1 MNKTFKKI
9 AVSIMAVT
17 SLVVSMTSFSTS
29 TVEPRYGGS
38 STFSVNGVSVT
49 KSIDGYKTTA
59 AGSKTCNSSLCSFVY
74 VSVKGYYTAT
84 QYLSDSNYATR
95 GKASVGFPADSGREF
110 IKVTSYHS
118 ATINGISGDD
128 DMIVT
133 L

>member
-1 MNKTFKKI
+1 MKNTKKSVLNLMAKVGMRS
-9 AVSIMAVT
+9 AV
-17 SLVVSMTSFSTS
+17 
-29 TVEPRYGGS
+29 
-38 STFSVNGVSVT
+38 
-49 KSIDGYKTTA
+49 KA
-59 AGSKTCNSSLCSFVY
+59 AGSTTCNSSLCSFVY

-84 QYLSDSNYATR
+84 QYLSDSNYAVR
-95 GKASVGFPADSGREF
+95 DKVPVGFPADSEREF

>member
-1 MNKTFKKI
+1 MKNTKKSVLNLMAKVGMHS
-9 AVSIMAVT
+9 AV
-17 SLVVSMTSFSTS
+17 
-29 TVEPRYGGS
+29 
-38 STFSVNGVSVT
+38 
-49 KSIDGYKTTA
+49 KA
-59 AGSKTCNSSLCSFVY
+59 AGSTTCNSSLCSFVY

-95 GKASVGFPADSGREF
+95 GKTSVGFPANSGREF